1 MYEFL
6 WRCIFRH
13 ALVWENGEAMERKMH
28 SYAAAAQLVCQQGS
42 QSPQSLPSCPCINR
56 QHMQQAASPQPA
68 EDMKAVAGEC
78 SRGPPFSGATCESSM
93 HFLRPSSETKV
104 CRCLQASHTL
114 LPCSTTI
121 VRREP

>member
-68 EDMKAVAGEC
+68 EDMKAVAGLAH
-78 SRGPPFSGATCESSM
+78 SFAVQHHHRQKGALM
-93 HFLRPSSETKV
+93 IL
-104 CRCLQASHTL
+104 LAST
-114 LPCSTTI
+114 
-121 VRREP
+121 